1 LFQLI
6 QRFRESRL
14 AQVKSFSR
22 TPQRSLL
29 SDGHKCMQMAQ
40 AYALT
45 EQTIFSIGDVKNR
58 AMRVTS

>member
-1 LFQLI
+1 
-6 QRFRESRL
+6 
-14 AQVKSFSR
+14 
-22 TPQRSLL
+22 L